1 MLTLRS
7 RVRYDG
13 HDCIV
18 VGRTIEAHSRYD
30 LLFLVS
36 RRIEQNVPE
45 KDLEPCSI
53 DHSLQLTGPSS
64 HTVPSMLTV
73 QLLQRRRH
81 GRD

>member
-53 DHSLQLTGPSS
+53 DHSHHLVIEALSAG
-64 HTVPSMLTV
+64 
-73 QLLQRRRH
+73 LL
-81 GRD
+81 

>member
-1 MLTLRS
+1 MLTLGS
-7 RVRYDG
+7 RARYDG

-30 LLFLVS
+30 LLFPAA

-53 DHSLQLTGPSS
+53 DPSLPLTA
-64 HTVPSMLTV
+64 
-73 QLLQRRRH
+73 R
-81 GRD
+81 